1 MKKSKVRFK
10 LYTDGSIDAKT
21 GRGAYGWI
29 LIRKNG
35 EEDVV
40 VEEKTV
46 REDGST
52 ISVLEIKAVLE
63 GLRSATFRADS
74 AETVI
79 VDVYSDSKM
88 VVDSMNV
95 YIPKWQRKAISGGP
109 WIATNGQPVANQELF
124 KQILGVEDALT
135 EVRYI
140 HVKAHADS
148 EYNNRVDQLVR
159 NAALAVEA

>member
-10 LYTDGSIDAKT
+10 LYTDGSIDSKT

-35 EEDVV
+35 DEDVI
-40 VEEKTV
+40 VEEKTI

-63 GLRSATFRADS
+63 GLRSATFHADS

-95 YIPKWQRKAISGGP
+95 YIPKWKRKAVGGGP
-109 WIATNGQPVANQELF
+109 WIATNGQPVANQDLF
-124 KQILGVEDALT
+124 KEILSVEDVLT

-140 HVKAHADS
+140 HVKAHAES
-148 EYNNRVDQLVR
+148 EYNNRIDKAVHDLAF
-159 NAALAVEA
+159 AA

>member
-29 LIRKNG
+29 LICKNG
-35 EEDVV
+35 DEDVIT
-40 VEEKTV
+40 EEKTI

-52 ISVLEIKAVLE
+52 ISVLEIKAVLD
-63 GLRSATFRADS
+63 GLRSAIVHADS
-74 AETVI
+74 TEIVI

-95 YIPKWQRKAISGGP
+95 YIPKWRRKAFSGGP
-109 WIATNGQPVANQELF
+109 WIATNGQPVANQDLF
-124 KQILGVEDALT
+124 KEILSVEDGLT

-140 HVKAHADS
+140 HVKAHAES
-148 EYNNRVDQLVR
+148 EYNNRIDKAVHDLAF
-159 NAALAVEA
+159 AA